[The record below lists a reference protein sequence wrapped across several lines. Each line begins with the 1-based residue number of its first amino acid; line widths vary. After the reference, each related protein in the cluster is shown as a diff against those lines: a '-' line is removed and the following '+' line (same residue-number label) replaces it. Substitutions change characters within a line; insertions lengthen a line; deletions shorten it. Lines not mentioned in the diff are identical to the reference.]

1 MTMYVTLS
9 LLIIAITIFCFRV
22 VKYNYPLPQP
32 PGVCTEMAQIASTS
46 VIVRTKRNVAEHVI
60 VAVIQLPSDTTGEV
74 QRVR

>member
-1 MTMYVTLS
+1 M
-9 LLIIAITIFCFRV
+9 
-22 VKYNYPLPQP
+22 

-46 VIVRTKRNVAEHVI
+46 VIVWKIQNVAEHVL